1 LKRKKLAIIL
11 SRFPYPIDKGD
22 KLRAYHQII
31 SLSQHFD
38 IHLFALY
45 EKIPSESD
53 FNTVK
58 QYCTSIELYHLNR
71 LTIAIQSGL
80 SFLKKLPVQVG
91 YFFSK
96 KHKIKIQEAI
106 TSLKP
111 DTIYCQLS
119 RTALYAYDLPFYKV
133 IDFQDAFAMNYNR
146 IQENAYGLKKW
157 FYKRESNRM
166 KSFER
171 QMLQWF
177 DATTIIS
184 SFDKANLSVQPNQT
198 VVIGNGVDYTF
209 FSPQNIAKKYDLL
222 FLGNLSYLPNQNAV
236 RFLIDEVIPKLLLQ
250 RPQLTIN
257 IAGASMPSSYKAYNS
272 PNITMSGWVE
282 DIRNT
287 YAEAKLFVAP
297 LITGAGVQNKLL
309 EAMSM
314 ALPCVTTSV
323 VNASLQA
330 VEGKQLIIANT
341 CDEFVVQIL
350 NLLDNQEK
358 QNRLSKEARRFIE
371 ESYSWEKSNAK
382 LAQVLNRQVI

>member
-1 LKRKKLAIIL
+1 
-11 SRFPYPIDKGD
+11 
-22 KLRAYHQII
+22 
-31 SLSQHFD
+31 
-38 IHLFALY
+38 
-45 EKIPSESD
+45 
-53 FNTVK
+53 
-58 QYCTSIELYHLNR
+58 
-71 LTIAIQSGL
+71 
-80 SFLKKLPVQVG
+80 
-91 YFFSK
+91 
-96 KHKIKIQEAI
+96 
-106 TSLKP
+106 
-111 DTIYCQLS
+111 
-119 RTALYAYDLPFYKV
+119 
-133 IDFQDAFAMNYNR
+133 
-146 IQENAYGLKKW
+146 
-157 FYKRESNRM
+157 
-166 KSFER
+166 
-171 QMLQWF
+171 MLQWF

-222 FLGNLSYLPNQNAV
+222 FLGNLSYLPTQNAV

-382 LAQVLNRQVI
+382 LAQVLNGKV

>member
-22 KLRAYHQII
+22 KLRAFHQII
-31 SLSQHFD
+31 SLSHHFD
-38 IHLFALY
+38 IHLFALC
-45 EKIPSESD
+45 EQIPSESD
-53 FNTVK
+53 LNTVK
-58 QYCTSIELYHLNR
+58 QYCTSIEFFHLNR
-71 LTIAIQSGL
+71 LTILLQSGL
-80 SFLKKLPVQVG
+80 SFFKNLPVQVG
-91 YFFSK
+91 YFFSQ
-96 KHKIKIQEAI
+96 KHKKNIQEAI
-106 TSLKP
+106 KALKP

-119 RTALYAYDLPFYKV
+119 RTALYAFDLPFYKV

-166 KSFER
+166 KSFEE

-184 SFDKANLSVQPNQT
+184 TYDKVNLSVQPNQT
-198 VVIGNGVDYTF
+198 FVVGNGVDFTF

-236 RFLIDEVIPKLLLQ
+236 RFLIDEVLPKLLLQ

-257 IAGASMPSSYKAYNS
+257 IAGASMPSSYQAYNS

-287 YAEAKLFVAP
+287 YAEARLFVAP
-297 LITGAGVQNKLL
+297 LHTGAGVQNKLL

-314 ALPCVTTSV
+314 GLPCITTSV

-330 VEGKQLIIANT
+330 KDDEQLIIANT
-341 CDEFVVQIL
+341 AEEFAQAIICLLDDEKKQ
-350 NLLDNQEK
+350 NLL
-358 QNRLSKEARRFIE
+358 SKNARRFIE
-371 ESYSWEKSNAK
+371 ESYSWEKSNSK
-382 LAQVLNRQVI
+382 LVQVLNGKV

>member
-22 KLRAYHQII
+22 KLRAFHQII
-31 SLSQHFD
+31 SLSQQFD
-38 IHLFALY
+38 IHLFALC
-45 EKIPSESD
+45 EQMPSESD
-53 FNTVK
+53 LNTVK

-80 SFLKKLPVQVG
+80 SFFKKLPVQVG

-111 DTIYCQLS
+111 DIIYCQLS

-166 KSFER
+166 KSFEG

-184 SFDKANLSVQPNQT
+184 SFDKANLSIQPNQT
-198 VVIGNGVDYTF
+198 IVIGNGVDFTF
-209 FSPQNIAKKYDLL
+209 FSPQNIVKKYDLL
-222 FLGNLSYLPNQNAV
+222 FLGNLS
-236 RFLIDEVIPKLLLQ
+236 
-250 RPQLTIN
+250 
-257 IAGASMPSSYKAYNS
+257 
-272 PNITMSGWVE
+272 
-282 DIRNT
+282 
-287 YAEAKLFVAP
+287 
-297 LITGAGVQNKLL
+297 
-309 EAMSM
+309 
-314 ALPCVTTSV
+314 
-323 VNASLQA
+323 
-330 VEGKQLIIANT
+330 
-341 CDEFVVQIL
+341 
-350 NLLDNQEK
+350 
-358 QNRLSKEARRFIE
+358 
-371 ESYSWEKSNAK
+371 
-382 LAQVLNRQVI
+382 

>member
-1 LKRKKLAIIL
+1 MKRKKLAIIL

-38 IHLFALY
+38 IHLFALC
-45 EKIPSESD
+45 EKMPSESEL
-53 FNTVK
+53 NTVK
-58 QYCTSIELYHLNR
+58 QYCTSIDLYHLNR

-80 SFLKKLPVQVG
+80 SFFKKLPVQVG
-91 YFFSK
+91 YFFSQ
-96 KHKIKIQEAI
+96 KHKKNIQEAI
-106 TSLKP
+106 IALKP

-119 RTALYAYDLPFYKV
+119 RTALYAFDLPFYKV

-146 IQENAYGLKKW
+146 IQENAHGLKKW

-166 KSFER
+166 KSFEG

-198 VVIGNGVDYTF
+198 VVIGNGVDFTF
-209 FSPQNIAKKYDLL
+209 FSPQNVDKKYDLL

-236 RFLIDEVIPKLLLQ
+236 RYLIDEVLPKLLKQ
-250 RPQLTIN
+250 CPQLTIN
-257 IAGASMPSSYKAYNS
+257 IAGASMPSSYNSYNS
-272 PNITMSGWVE
+272 SNITMSGWVD
-282 DIRNT
+282 DIRTT
-287 YAEAKLFVAP
+287 YAEAKIFVAP
-297 LITGAGVQNKLL
+297 LLTGAGVQNKLL

-330 VEGKQLIIANT
+330 EEGKQLVIANSS
-341 CDEFVVQIL
+341 DEFVNQIL

-358 QNRLSKEARRFIE
+358 QNQLSKEARRFIE

-382 LAQVLNRQVI
+382 LAQVLNSQVI